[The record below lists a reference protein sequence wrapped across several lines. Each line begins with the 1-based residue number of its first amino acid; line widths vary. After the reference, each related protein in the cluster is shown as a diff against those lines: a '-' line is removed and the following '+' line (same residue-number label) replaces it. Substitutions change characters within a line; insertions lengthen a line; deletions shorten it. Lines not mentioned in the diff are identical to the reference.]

1 MALTLYQLSEKI
13 FELEKQGKKILR
25 LNIGD
30 PGLVTPD
37 ALRNAAKKSLDAG
50 ETRYASAQGEKPL
63 LDKIA
68 STHGAEAQ
76 NVSVTP
82 GSKWACYAVLQLM
95 LKPGD
100 NIVTPA
106 PFWSA
111 YELMAKSF
119 GAECRLVKTEMED
132 HFQFDP
138 QALFELVDAKTKV
151 IVLNDP
157 SNPTSTEYGAE
168 SVKAVLEYAQDQKIL
183 VLLDEAYRDLSFKK
197 NELMTY
203 QEGLA
208 ITTTFSKAY
217 CMSGWRAGYLVAD
230 ADVIKKVVSLN
241 QITFTN
247 VPRFTQAAM
256 LEGLTRREEVTGAT
270 RNECKKRLAACE
282 QVFKGIQYAR
292 PDAGFYFFPKVSDGD
307 SITEKILEQGI
318 AVTPGSVFGGY
329 KQFIR
334 LSLSHPLEKL
344 TPALQT
350 IRRVIDEN
358 A

>member
-37 ALRNAAKKSLDAG
+37 ALRDAAKRSLDAG

-68 STHGAEAQ
+68 SLHATDSSH
-76 NVSVTP
+76 VTVTP
-82 GSKWACYAVLQLM
+82 GSKWACYAVLRLM
-95 LKPGD
+95 LEPGD

-119 GAECRLVKTEMED
+119 GAECRLAKTKMED

-138 QALFELVDAKTKV
+138 NALLELVDAKTKI

-157 SNPTSTEYGAE
+157 SNPTSTQYTPQ
-168 SVKAVLEYAQDQKIL
+168 SVKAVLEYAADKKIL
-183 VLLDEAYRDLSFKK
+183 VLLDEAYRDLSFL
-197 NELMTY
+197 NNDLTQY
-203 QEGLA
+203 AEGLA

-230 ADVIKKVVSLN
+230 PELTKKVVSLN

-256 LEGLTRREEVTGAT
+256 LEGLNHRAEVTGAT
-270 RNECKKRLAACE
+270 RAECKKRLEACE
-282 QVFKGIQYAR
+282 KVFKGSQYAK
-292 PDAGFYFFPKVSDGD
+292 PDAGFYFFPKLGDGD
-307 SITEKILEQGI
+307 IVTEKVLGQGI

-329 KQFIR
+329 NEFIR
-334 LSLSHPLEKL
+334 VSLSHPLYKL
-344 TPALQT
+344 VPALQT